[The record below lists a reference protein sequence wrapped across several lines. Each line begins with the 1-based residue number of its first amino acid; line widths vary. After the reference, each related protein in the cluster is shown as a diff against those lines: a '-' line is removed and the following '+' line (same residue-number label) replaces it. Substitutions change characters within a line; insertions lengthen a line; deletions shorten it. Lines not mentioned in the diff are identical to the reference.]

1 MRERGAIFEAS
12 VLPYVLVAPQVIIT
26 LIFFIWPASQAVYQ
40 SLFVEDAFGLSV
52 EFVWFE
58 NYTDI
63 FTNKHYLSSLGITLV
78 FSFGVVVLSMA
89 SALLLAFCV
98 DQLIRGGNSYQTLLI
113 WPYAVA
119 PAVAGVL
126 WLFMFNPSIGL
137 YSGWLELLGYEWNH
151 QLDGGDALIL
161 VIVASAWRQVSY
173 NFLFFLAAMQAVPRS
188 LIEAAAI
195 DGSGPLKRFRD
206 IVLPLLGPTTFFLV
220 VVNVIYAFFDTFG
233 VIHATTDGGPAG
245 ATATLVFKSYSD
257 GFIGQDFGS
266 SAAQSVVLMAIV
278 SGLTILQF
286 RYIERKVHY
295 G

>member
-1 MRERGAIFEAS
+1 MRERAATFDS
-12 VLPYVLVAPQVIIT
+12 SLLPYLLVAPQVIIT

-58 NYTDI
+58 NYTDLFHDEKYI
-63 FTNKHYLSSLGITLV
+63 ESISITVL
-78 FSFGVVVLSMA
+78 FSIGVVAVSMLA
-89 SALLLAFCV
+89 ALLLAFCV
-98 DQLIRGGNSYQTLLI
+98 EHIVRGVGFFKTMLI

-126 WLFMFNPSIGL
+126 WVFLFNPSIGL
-137 YSGWLELLGYEWNH
+137 YSEWLDLIGYEWNH
-151 QLDGGDALIL
+151 LLDGNDAMVM
-161 VIVASAWRQVSY
+161 VIVASAWRQISY
-173 NFLFFLAAMQAVPRS
+173 NFLFFVAAMQAIPRS

-206 IVLPLLGPTTFFLV
+206 ITLPLLGPVTFFLI
-220 VVNVIYAFFDTFG
+220 VVNIIYAFFDTFG
-233 VIHATTDGGPAG
+233 VVHATTDGGPAG
-245 ATATLVFKSYSD
+245 ATSILVFKSYQD

-266 SAAQSVVLMAIV
+266 SSAQSVVLMVIV
-278 SGLTILQF
+278 SALTFIQF
-286 RYIERKVHY
+286 RYIERRVHY